1 MSGSDKQRITTVLSL
16 SCRSGK
22 AETRKKGYVEE
33 RSKSAQKSLQKVFDV
48 FKKVFKT
55 FYVMLNATRAAPAVA
70 ALVSIRTQNLLTNDL
85 PTNYLQITSKLFG
98 KRELFLITV

>member
-1 MSGSDKQRITTVLSL
+1 
-16 SCRSGK
+16 
-22 AETRKKGYVEE
+22 
-33 RSKSAQKSLQKVFDV
+33 
-48 FKKVFKT
+48 
-55 FYVMLNATRAAPAVA
+55 MLNATRAAPAVA